1 MKTVTLI
8 LRRELASYF
17 KSYLGYVI
25 IAVVLLIDGLLF
37 NVYALGGGAK
47 YSAEVLRA
55 FFYFS
60 SGTTM
65 IASLFLT
72 MRLFAEERQLGT
84 LVLYY
89 GSPVKDWQ
97 VVLGKFLSAFLFLC
111 GMTALT
117 IYMPLLIFVHGKVSV
132 GHIVGGYV
140 GLALLGSAS
149 LAIGTFGSSIAKN
162 QILAVIVSAAILV
175 AMLLFWLL
183 ANVTQPPLSGI
194 FGYLALHNKHFQP
207 FMQGV
212 VNSMDIVYYLSVTYV
227 FLLMATRVIEARRW
241 R

>member
-1 MKTVTLI
+1 MNTVLLI
-8 LRRELASYF
+8 MHRELAAYF
-17 KSYLGYVI
+17 KSYMGYVI

-65 IASLFLT
+65 IAGIFLT
-72 MRLFAEERQLGT
+72 MRLLAEERQLGT
-84 LVLYY
+84 IVLYY
-89 GSPVKDWQ
+89 ASPVKDWH

-111 GMTALT
+111 CMTLLSM
-117 IYMPLLIFVHGKVSV
+117 YMPLLIFVHGKVSL
-132 GHIVGGYV
+132 GHIVGGYI
-140 GLALLGSAS
+140 GLASLGAAS
-149 LAIGTFGSSIAKN
+149 LAIGMFGSSLARN
-162 QILAVIVSAAILV
+162 QILAAISSAGILV

-183 ANVTQPPLSGI
+183 ANVTQPPMSGI

-212 VNSMDIVYYLSVTYV
+212 VNTKDLVYYISVTYV

>member
-1 MKTVTLI
+1 MKTVALV
-8 LRRELASYF
+8 LRRELAAYF
-17 KSYLGYVI
+17 KSYMGYII

-65 IASLFLT
+65 IASIFLT

-84 LVLYY
+84 IVLYY
-89 GSPVKDWQ
+89 AAPVKDWQ

-111 GMTALT
+111 LMTALT
-117 IYMPLLIFVHGKVSV
+117 IYMPLLIFVHGKVSI
-132 GHIVGGYV
+132 GHIAGGYI
-140 GLALLGSAS
+140 GLAFLGSAS
-149 LAIGTFGSSIAKN
+149 LAIGVFGSSVARN
-162 QILAVIVSAAILV
+162 QILAAVVSASILV

-212 VNSMDIVYYLSVTYV
+212 VATKDLVYYLSVTYV

>member
-1 MKTVTLI
+1 VKTI
-8 LRRELASYF
+8 LLVMCRELGAYF
-17 KSYLGYVI
+17 KSYMGYVI

-55 FFYFS
+55 FFYFC

-65 IASLFLT
+65 TACVFLT

-84 LVLYY
+84 IVLYY
-89 GSPVKDWQ
+89 ASPVRDWQ
-97 VVLGKFLSAFLFLC
+97 IVLGKFLSAFVFLC
-111 GMTALT
+111 CMTILT
-117 IYMPLLIFVHGKVSV
+117 VYMPLLIFVHGKVSL
-132 GHIVGGYV
+132 GHIVAGYV
-140 GLALLGSAS
+140 GLASLGAAS
-149 LAIGTFGSSIAKN
+149 LAIGVFGSSLARN
-162 QILAVIVSAAILV
+162 QILAAILSAGILV

-194 FGYLALHNKHFQP
+194 FGYLALHNKHYQP
-207 FMQGV
+207 FMQGML
-212 VNSMDIVYYLSVTYV
+212 NTRDLIYYLSVTYV
-227 FLLMATRVIEARRW
+227 FLLMATRAIEARRW